1 MLYILGAVEVKLRRR
16 KKRRTTTR
24 VEVLDKEEGVRR
36 VKTRRRKIGNPQEK
50 GKEQEKKDK
59 NNEGLLPWRHPASR
73 AFSYGT

>member
-1 MLYILGAVEVKLRRR
+1 M
-16 KKRRTTTR
+16 
-24 VEVLDKEEGVRR
+24 EVLDKEEGVRR